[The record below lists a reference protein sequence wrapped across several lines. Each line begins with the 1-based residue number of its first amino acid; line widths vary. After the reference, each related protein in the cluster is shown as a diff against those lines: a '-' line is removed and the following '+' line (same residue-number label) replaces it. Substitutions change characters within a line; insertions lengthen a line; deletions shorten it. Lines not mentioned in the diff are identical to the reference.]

1 MVECQRASEDPW
13 QRAYMV
19 QQAFEWDANI
29 VKASTHA
36 TEVCS
41 QPRNFVVG
49 RMDEE
54 CVVATLSIALD
65 RTN

>member
-1 MVECQRASEDPW
+1 
-13 QRAYMV
+13 MV